1 LLEGEVS
8 DRSTPDVSEWSA
20 DRQIEQIRRFILL
33 RFYESPTHRDFW
45 RVAESYRRLS
55 DEEKHELDT
64 YAEQVRD
71 RLRAGGRTEVKGNLP
86 ALASLLNV
94 AYPGHLYPP
103 MTLLRR
109 MGLQPGVLAW
119 AVNWL
124 EETSQCLDS
133 YSA

>member
-1 LLEGEVS
+1 M
-8 DRSTPDVSEWSA
+8 PDQVVLTVPRTSY
-20 DRQIEQIRRFILL
+20 RRP
-33 RFYESPTHRDFW
+33 YESPTHRDFW

-109 MGLQPGVLAW
+109 MGLTQ
-119 AVNWL
+119 
-124 EETSQCLDS
+124 
-133 YSA
+133 